1 MPRMNEVIIDTNVAV
16 IANRQNADV
25 MTSCFDA
32 CVLFLIAARNSHVV
46 LIDVGDEIRAEYAVA
61 LRMGRPYELG
71 AQFLIHVLQHQ
82 HNPAWVRRV
91 PLDKTDAGAF
101 ADFPNTADLAA
112 FDPSDRKFAALSR
125 KTNVPVTNATDSD
138 WANHREALHSN
149 GIVVEFLCGCN
160 KTKWFKT

>member
-1 MPRMNEVIIDTNVAV
+1 MSEVIIDTNVAV
-16 IANRQNADV
+16 IANRQNANV
-25 MTSCFDA
+25 VISCVDA
-32 CVLFLIAARNSHVV
+32 CVLFLTAARNAHVV
-46 LIDVGDEIRAEYAVA
+46 LIDVGDEIRAEYAGA
-61 LRMGRPYELG
+61 LQMRRPYELG

-82 HNPAWVRRV
+82 YNPARVRRV

-101 ADFPNTADLAA
+101 ADFPNTAHLAA

-138 WANHREALHSN
+138 WADHRTALTAN
-149 GIVVEFLCGCN
+149 GVVVHFLCGCT